1 MKRDM
6 DLIRKIMLAV
16 EASESLDKPP
26 SSIEGYSD
34 DDVAAHAYLMKEAG
48 LAEGPEIT
56 HLESPQRQAWA
67 TRLTWE
73 GHEFL
78 DLARNDTNW
87 AKAKEKA
94 GKAAGETTF
103 TIWKAIL
110 VEIARQAVGL

>member
-6 DLIRKIMLAV
+6 ELCRMILLAV
-16 EASESLDKPP
+16 EANGATRTID
-26 SSIEGYSD
+26 GYED
-34 DDVAAHAYLMKEAG
+34 DDVLAHAYLMKEAG
-48 LAEGPEIT
+48 LVDGPEIS
-56 HLESPQRQAWA
+56 HLGTPERQALA
-67 TRLTWE
+67 TRLTWD

-110 VEIARQAVGL
+110 VEIAKQAIGL